1 MLIDYEAITDNRE
14 FTVNKNPDISNLEPF
29 KKGKSG
35 NPKGRPKGSRNRST
49 VAKQWL
55 EVAQKI
61 KNPITGAEETL
72 EQQDIMTLALI
83 KKAREGD
90 VSAYRELMDSAYG
103 KAIQQTDI
111 TSNGNSIVEPPKW
124 IVQDNSKKDTDE

>member
-1 MLIDYEAITDNRE
+1 MP
-14 FTVNKNPDISNLEPF
+14 NPENIAD
-29 KKGKSG
+29 KKFPKGQSG
-35 NPKGRPKGSRNRST
+35 NPKGRPKGARNRST
-49 VAKQWL
+49 VAREWL

-103 KAIQQTDI
+103 KSLNIDHKN
-111 TSNGNSIVEPPKW
+111 NGGSF
-124 IVQDNSKKDTDE
+124 DNIDLKQVSTEDLERLLKEHGK